1 TPEPGQLVA
10 PPRPELTVVPDPAQD
25 AVAPAA
31 NGPVFTAEHLE
42 VITQD
47 GAHLLN
53 DISLTVPAG
62 TLVGLLGPSG
72 AGKSTLLDALTG
84 LRPATSGKISW
95 NGQDLYGEDDQL
107 RNLIG
112 LVPQED
118 VLHRNL

>member
-1 TPEPGQLVA
+1 
-10 PPRPELTVVPDPAQD
+10 
-25 AVAPAA
+25 
-31 NGPVFTAEHLE
+31 
-42 VITQD
+42 
-47 GAHLLN
+47 
-53 DISLTVPAG
+53 LTVPAG

-72 AGKSTLLDALTG
+72 AGKSTLLDAFTG

-118 VLHRNL
+118 VLHRNLTVRRALQFAARLRLPPGTSAAERTARVNQVL